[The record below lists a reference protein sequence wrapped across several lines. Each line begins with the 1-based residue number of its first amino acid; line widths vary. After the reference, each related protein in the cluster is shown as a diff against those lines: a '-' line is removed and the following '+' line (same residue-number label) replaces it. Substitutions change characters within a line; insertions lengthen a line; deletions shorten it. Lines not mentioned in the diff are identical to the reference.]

1 MDPEWPLAER
11 HVDDAHDLAG
21 DFRRIGVGG
30 LKAGEALQRPV
41 SDPSSPTR
49 RARRRCSSPNSAV
62 QNLILML
69 GR

>member
-30 LKAGEALQRPV
+30 LQAGEALQRPV
-41 SDPSSPTR
+41 GDPGVGACFVSATR
-49 RARRRCSSPNSAV
+49 SLSA
-62 QNLILML
+62 
-69 GR
+69 GAPA